1 MALIQAIFAFIG
13 RTVGKILSALLDW
26 AVVSLFGRVTG
37 SRKLFLWGM
46 MAAAA
51 AWPILLLG
59 LVAPRAAVFFFAF
72 VPLSGNVPPGLVRT
86 IWLAVAV
93 LVPIAVGVTV
103 AFQSPSARR
112 EGLAKSV
119 LRGFP
124 ITAGLAAAFVILLVS
139 VPALR
144 VASMVRGR
152 RDTYAPLVTTPD
164 SYRVA
169 AQVVLETLKR
179 HGIEMATVEPPWWA
193 ALPSQILQRL
203 GQGAFTGYI
212 ADQSA
217 YFRSGELQAVLYPN
231 ALLLRGPDSAVTR
244 AHAVAIEALTG
255 HPDMFQTVSSEAQEL
270 ERQIQRVWSA
280 YRLNPEAHEN
290 AGPLL
295 SRFDEI
301 ATEVARRPLPF
312 DDWQVVYR
320 QVLQLGRALGG
331 RRQLLEVTL
340 TKESFMSSAT
350 TYHAVID
357 PETQALSTRQLLS
370 RLLETVSLLVTK
382 EVELARAELKADLKT
397 ELDMVKLLIAAGMVA
412 VFGVNMLLVSAVFAL
427 TIWVPGWMAALGIAA
442 FLLALGALLALFGWN
457 RRVSAP
463 MAVTRKTV
471 REDVQWAKERLA

>member
-1 MALIQAIFAFIG
+1 MALIQAIVSLITQ
-13 RTVGKILSALLDW
+13 TVGRVLSALLDW

-37 SRKLFLWGM
+37 NRKLFLWGM

-51 AWPILLLG
+51 AWPILLIG
-59 LVAPRAAVFFFAF
+59 IVAPKAALFFFAF
-72 VPLSGNVPPGLVRT
+72 VPLSSSVPPGLVRT

-103 AFQSPSARR
+103 AVQSPSGRR

-124 ITAGLAAAFVILLVS
+124 ITAGLAAAFVILLVT

-152 RDTYAPLVTTPD
+152 RDTYVPLVTTVE
-164 SYRVA
+164 SYPVA
-169 AQVVLETLKR
+169 TKVVLTTLER
-179 HGIEMATVEPPWWA
+179 HGIEMAPVEPPWWA
-193 ALPSQILQRL
+193 ALPARILQKL
-203 GQGAFTGYI
+203 GQGAFTGYV
-212 ADQSA
+212 AEQSA
-217 YFRSGELQAVLYPN
+217 YFRSGELEAVLYPN
-231 ALLLRGPDSAVTR
+231 ALLLRGPNGVAAR
-244 AHAVAIEALTG
+244 AHALAVEALTG
-255 HPDMFQTVSSEAQEL
+255 HPDMFQTVSSEAQEI

-280 YRLNPEAHEN
+280 YRLNPEAHAN

-301 ATEVARRPLPF
+301 ATEVAERPLPF

-320 QVLQLGRALGG
+320 EVLQLGRALDG
-331 RRQLLEVTL
+331 RRQILEVTL
-340 TKESFMSSAT
+340 PKESFMSSAT
-350 TYHAVID
+350 TSHAPID
-357 PETQALSTRQLLS
+357 PVTQSLSTRQLFT

-382 EVELARAELKADLKT
+382 EVELARAEIKADLKA
-397 ELDMVKLLIAAGMVA
+397 ELDMVKLLVAAGMVA

-427 TIWVPGWMAALGIAA
+427 TVWVPGWLAALGVAVLLLAIGG
-442 FLLALGALLALFGWN
+442 LLALIGWK

-463 MAVTRKTV
+463 LAVTRRTV
-471 REDVQWAKERLA
+471 KEDVQWAKERLA